1 MFVSKSHDIS
11 FLHEKV
17 IKYRENNT
25 NKTHPRV
32 NNVNHSLITARREGD
47 AARRHAALIYTTC
60 EIIPIL
66 YMYIF
71 LFKYYRLKI
80 EVYYKITILMDR

>member
-47 AARRHAALIYTTC
+47 AARRTPHVARRHPPLIYTTC
-60 EIIPIL
+60 
-66 YMYIF
+66 
-71 LFKYYRLKI
+71 YYTLEI